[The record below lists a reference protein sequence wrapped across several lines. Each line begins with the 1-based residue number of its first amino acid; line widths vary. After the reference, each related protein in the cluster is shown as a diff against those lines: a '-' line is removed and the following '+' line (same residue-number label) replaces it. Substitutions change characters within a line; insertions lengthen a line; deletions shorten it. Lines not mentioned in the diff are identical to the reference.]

1 MEFVLLLVFSL
12 LLTAR
17 AAAASNPVLDVD
29 GNELRRGNRYYAISL
44 RRPNSGLTLA
54 ARSNAP
60 CPLNVAQAPS
70 KDYGRPLAFFP
81 ENADDDTVQEGSTLN
96 IMFPEPS
103 ECRESTVWTLG
114 RETGVVTTGGTSSSE
129 IGPRNSRFAIR
140 RAGDASSKRE
150 YQIEV
155 CPCSIGVSRP
165 SCRLACVGS
174 LGLTEDE
181 ANLLLNIN
189 NERPHTVRFV
199 KVQEELAAS
208 RR

>member
-1 MEFVLLLVFSL
+1 
-12 LLTAR
+12 A
-17 AAAASNPVLDVD
+17 NPVLDVD

-60 CPLNVAQAPS
+60 CPLNVAQAAPR
-70 KDYGRPLAFFP
+70 DYGRPLAFFP

-96 IMFPEPS
+96 IMFPEPT
-103 ECRESTVWTLG
+103 ECRESTVWTLD

-129 IGPRNSRFAIR
+129 IGPHNERFAIR

-165 SCRLACVGS
+165 SCRMACVGS

-199 KVQEELAAS
+199 KVQEEL
-208 RR
+208 